1 MKYISLCRKF
11 CPDRGAE
18 LHPQIRIDGTKKA
31 GAEYL
36 LIFRRPG
43 CLYETL

>member
-1 MKYISLCRKF
+1 MKYISLCRKSG
-11 CPDRGAE
+11 PDRGAGFT
-18 LHPQIRIDGTKKA
+18 PQIRIDGTKKA

-43 CLYETL
+43 CLNETL